1 MSRPAAAE
9 HPPGNEGAHGVAAP
23 GDPGFEMS
31 MNPDASNPG
40 TAAEVRPRAPA
51 GETST
56 TEGAGTVFKAL
67 AVLEAVIGSSPT
79 PTAAAVTERLKIPR
93 PTTNRIIANLIKLGF
108 LKRDVTQRQLVEGER
123 LLQLALSVLVRSAQ
137 HGPRHE
143 ILRELARRT
152 GETCNVGTIVGGQ
165 IRYVDR
171 VESQWP
177 LSLRL
182 DPGSAVPLH
191 CSALGKVL
199 LGHMPVAQREKYLS
213 TLPLKRYTSN
223 TITRVEVLARE
234 LDLVARRGFSL
245 DNEEYFSGV
254 VGMAVPIPNGDDEPV
269 LAVAVAAPSAR
280 VTVTDLQKILPDL
293 RDAAAK
299 LALCYG
305 RHQIPSAD

>member
-1 MSRPAAAE
+1 M
-9 HPPGNEGAHGVAAP
+9 NKDAP
-23 GDPGFEMS
+23 MATRAGPDHEDKSGDE
-31 MNPDASNPG
+31 ASP
-40 TAAEVRPRAPA
+40 
-51 GETST
+51 

-79 PTAAAVTERLKIPR
+79 PTAAAVTERLKMPR

-143 ILRELARRT
+143 ILRGLAQRT
-152 GETCNVGTIVGGQ
+152 QETCNVGTIVGGQ
-165 IRYVDR
+165 IRYIDR
-171 VESQWP
+171 VEAQWP

-199 LGHMPVAQREKYLS
+199 LGHMPAAQRDKYLS
-213 TLPLKRYTSN
+213 TLPLKRYTGN
-223 TITRVEVLARE
+223 TITSVEVLAKE
-234 LDLVARRGFSL
+234 LDQVAGRGFSL

-254 VGMAVPIPNGDDEPV
+254 VGMAVPIPNGDEEPV

-280 VTVTDLQKILPDL
+280 ITVTDLQKDLPDL
-293 RDAAAK
+293 RDVAAK

-305 RHQIPSAD
+305 RHQVPSSD

>member
-1 MSRPAAAE
+1 MNTDESKTT
-9 HPPGNEGAHGVAAP
+9 VARRAQ
-23 GDPGFEMS
+23 
-31 MNPDASNPG
+31 
-40 TAAEVRPRAPA
+40 APA
-51 GETST
+51 PSGEVST

-79 PTAAAVTERLKIPR
+79 PTAAAITERLKMPR

-143 ILRELARRT
+143 ILRALAQRT
-152 GETCNVGTIVGGQ
+152 QETCNVGTIVGGQ

-199 LGHMPVAQREKYLS
+199 LGHMPAAQRDKYLS
-213 TLPLKRYTSN
+213 TLPLKRYTDN
-223 TITRVEVLARE
+223 TITQVEVLAKE

-254 VGMAVPIPNGDDEPV
+254 VGMAVPILNGDDEPV

-280 VTVTDLQKILPDL
+280 FTATELEKDLPDL

-305 RHQIPSAD
+305 RHQIPSSD